1 MIYAYII
8 IYIYIYISSFTSIDH
23 YSHVY
28 IYTYYVY
35 IISHRYIMCI
45 FPKHCYFC
53 KVLGSGASERG
64 SFSCWC
70 WSRIK
75 LSMLTTSN
83 ESLRFATGLGR
94 LGGLFIT
101 LLMDD
106 GCCFFHPETKR
117 WRSGVIKR
125 NTEENWFW
133 GWVWKNMLLKPLN
146 SRNVWPFCVQD
157 FRNKAPRGV
166 LSWSMFRN

>member
-106 GCCFFHPETKR
+106 GCCFFTQKLKGEDLEWLKGILKKIG
-117 WRSGVIKR
+117 SGGEFGKICYSS
-125 NTEENWFW
+125 
-133 GWVWKNMLLKPLN
+133 L
-146 SRNVWPFCVQD
+146 
-157 FRNKAPRGV
+157 
-166 LSWSMFRN
+166 